1 MAEELCKH
9 NLEEYK
15 TLVHFYGT
23 LVLSFAILNLIFAI
37 VATFANILAIRAL
50 WKASSIPDILKKL
63 YLSLAISDF
72 GVGVLGQPMFGAV
85 MLVILKKE
93 TTGNNNSDV
102 LCPSVL
108 TVCYLSIY
116 LLTSASFFT
125 LNAIAVDR
133 LLAIVLHLRYQE
145 LVTPR
150 RAISFLVASWLATV
164 TVAAPL
170 SIFIPTQNH
179 LVVAIFQFVGLFVT
193 TVIYIYIYKIVQ
205 YHRNQILVLAQ
216 CQLGN
221 HRAMEAIR
229 EKKSA
234 ISSLFVYIVFLACF
248 LPNVCCIILLTV
260 NDFRPSYLA
269 AYHVSAF
276 FVLLN
281 SSINPLIYCWRYREV
296 REIMK
301 RLLSKF
307 FLNRNW
313 IREMKFTAFH

>member
-1 MAEELCKH
+1 MVEELCKH
-9 NLEEYK
+9 SLEEYK

-23 LVLSFAILNLIFAI
+23 LVLSFAILNLVFAI

-63 YLSLAISDF
+63 YLSLAVSDV

-164 TVAAPL
+164 TVAAPV
-170 SIFIPTQNH
+170 SFSIPTQNH
-179 LVVAIFQFVGLFVT
+179 LVVAIFQFVGLFVA
-193 TVIYIYIYKIVQ
+193 TVIYIYIYKVVR
-205 YHRNQILVLAQ
+205 YHQNQILTQ
-216 CQLGN
+216 CQVRN
-221 HRAMEAIR
+221 RRAMEAIR

-234 ISSLFVYIVFLACF
+234 ISSLFVYVVFLACF
-248 LPNVCCIILLTV
+248 LPNLSCIILLTV

-296 REIMK
+296 REIIK
-301 RLLSKF
+301 SLLRKF
-307 FLNRNW
+307 FINRN
-313 IREMKFTAFH
+313 